1 MMEKIISFANTSA
14 SSVYGCI
21 ACAIQDRILQE
32 FPKDFFKYMT
42 ISSEIATRNIRRNFR
57 TINTNNEMSKRE
69 KPYLVIQPTY
79 AVMEEDGPLQN
90 IPLTSNFYNMQFGI
104 DAYQLQPVLHDEANG
119 YNLRYKFNRD
129 RIEYDITVVLGT
141 EIHQI
146 DVYKAF
152 ANNIS
157 WRKPEYLRIAL
168 ESIIP
173 KRMIAIIS
181 KLCGMDLEQKEE
193 YIPILLRYLNSIPGC
208 PISYKLRNS
217 SASDEWFMHYPHNV
231 VITFDNFEFERG
243 QRKGMTDDYN
253 PFTFKVTAEFNYPAV
268 YYIDAIPEKIK
279 GIDFEIKT
287 KEYDSDNDTFVPIY
301 SIENLMNRYPP
312 IRNGM
317 HLYGTSLIKTD
328 VKDSR
333 QVEYRVPL
341 SSVIDNQHINVIR
354 AHAALNIPVSTLM
367 ELIVLKNREEQSYD
381 TEYYVDWNTLE
392 LVIKKP
398 DNTATYRIIMYFNY
412 AQVNEVLLNQEYRN
426 YYDTDKLKPNKIEP
440 KKNPEAVEKSSDEES
455 STAEEEENV
464 EMENPKPGDI
474 DTTRKIISLL
484 NNNASVAEIHN
495 AMQQDKV
502 HETPVPIPMP
512 PEDTVSTGTT
522 TTKKKRFTSTA
533 K

>member
-21 ACAIQDRILQE
+21 AYAIQDRILQE
-32 FPKDFFKYMT
+32 FPKDFFKYLT

-79 AVMEEDGPLQN
+79 AAMDEDGPFQN
-90 IPLTSNFYNMQFGI
+90 IPLTSNFYNMQFGV
-104 DAYQLQPVLHDEANG
+104 DAYQLQPVLHDEKNG

-129 RIEYDITVVLGT
+129 RIEYDVTVVLGT
-141 EIHQI
+141 ETHQI

-152 ANNIS
+152 ANNIN
-157 WRKPEYLRIAL
+157 WRKPEYLRVAL
-168 ESIIP
+168 ESVIP
-173 KRMIAIIS
+173 KRMIAMIS
-181 KLCGMDLEQKEE
+181 KMCGMDVEQSEE
-193 YIPILLRYLNSIPGC
+193 YIPILLQYLNSIPGC

-231 VITFDNFEFERG
+231 VIVFDNFEFERG

-268 YYIDAIPEKIK
+268 YFIDAIPEKIK

-287 KEYDSDNDTFVPIY
+287 KEYDTDNDTFVPIY

-312 IRNGM
+312 VRNGM
-317 HLYGTSLIKTD
+317 HLYGTSLLKTD
-328 VKDSR
+328 ITDYR
-333 QVEYRVPL
+333 QVEYKVPL
-341 SSVIDNQHINVIR
+341 TSVIDNQHIKVIR
-354 AHAALNIPVSTLM
+354 AHAGLNIPLSTLM
-367 ELIVLKNREEQSYD
+367 ELILLKNREEQAYD
-381 TEYYVDWNTLE
+381 TDYYVDWNTLE

-398 DNTATYRIIMYFNY
+398 DNAATYRIIMYFNY
-412 AQVNEVLLNQEYRN
+412 AQVNEVLLNHEYRD
-426 YYDTDKLKPNKIEP
+426 YYDTDKLKPNKIEKQEDTQEP
-440 KKNPEAVEKSSDEES
+440 NEPIANP
-455 STAEEEENV
+455 STIEEENT
-464 EMENPKPGDI
+464 EMEDPRPGDI
-474 DTTRKIISLL
+474 DTQRKIISML

-495 AMQQDKV
+495 ALQQDKV
-502 HETPVPIPMP
+502 HDTPVPIPMP
-512 PEDTVSTGTT
+512 PEDASTIGTP